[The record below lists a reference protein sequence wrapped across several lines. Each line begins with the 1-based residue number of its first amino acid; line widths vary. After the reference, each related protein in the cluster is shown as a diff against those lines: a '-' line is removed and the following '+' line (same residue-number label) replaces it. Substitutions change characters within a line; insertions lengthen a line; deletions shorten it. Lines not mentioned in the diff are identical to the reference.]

1 MSARTAASL
10 AVAALS
16 VALSI
21 AASAHTTDAPAD
33 EQAALARSEAAI
45 GRQLSAFRFASTDG
59 PVALA
64 DFRGK
69 PLVLNLVY
77 TGCADICPMIVQNL
91 DRAIDAGQAAL
102 GPDSFAVLTIGFD
115 AVHDTPERMI
125 AFARS
130 HGASAS
136 NWRFASADSAA
147 IERLADEVGFTFYAS
162 PKGFDHLAQTTIL
175 DDEGR
180 IYRQVLGA
188 DFSTPAIVEP
198 LKDLVFGRQRPVTSI
213 AGVLDRIRL
222 FCTVYDA
229 KQGRYR
235 FSYSIFISIIGGAA
249 ALGGTAF
256 VLLRAIIRLRRREA
270 AGVRR

>member
-1 MSARTAASL
+1 MSARAAVSM
-10 AVAALS
+10 AIAAFS
-16 VALSI
+16 IALSI
-21 AASAHTTDAPAD
+21 VAPAHTADAPAD

-45 GRQLSAFRFASTDG
+45 GRQLSDFRFVSTDG
-59 PVALA
+59 PVTLA
-64 DFRGK
+64 DFRGR

-77 TGCADICPMIVQNL
+77 TGCADICPMIVQKL

-102 GPDSFAVLTIGFD
+102 GSDSFAVLTIGFD
-115 AVHDTPERMI
+115 AVHDTPERMT

-136 NWRFASADSAA
+136 NWRFASTDAA
-147 IERLADEVGFTFYAS
+147 GIERLSDEVGFTFYAS

-175 DDEGR
+175 DSEGR

-198 LKDLVFGRQRPVTSI
+198 LKDLVFGRQRPITSV

-270 AGVRR
+270 AGVKR